1 MSNSGNNRQ
10 IQARVPREKVIV
22 NRDKLLKSAETLFDN
37 YKTSNAAIEIQ
48 YLNEVGTGLGP
59 TLEFYTLVSQELRR
73 AELRLWRSG
82 EPIRDENLKVNPLA
96 NEGLF
101 PAPIGKSAK
110 KTQLNNSL
118 QKFRVS
124 VFSFVFK

>member
-1 MSNSGNNRQ
+1 M
-10 IQARVPREKVIV
+10 VV
-22 NRDKLLKSAETLFDN
+22 NREKLLKSAETLFDN
-37 YKTSNAAIEIQ
+37 YKTSNAAIDIQ

-73 AELRLWRSG
+73 AELRLWRCG

-101 PAPIGKSAK
+101 PAPLGKTVKKSA
-110 KTQLNNSL
+110 LNNSL
-118 QKFRVS
+118 HKFRVS
-124 VFSFVFK
+124 FKIFQNFKNSKN